1 MARGGV
7 TDRALKQTRVRTGRL
22 EASPPSTTIYI
33 FPRTSHHSSRFAM
46 LVDHEMYEHDVLGG
60 VIRLF
65 EDQEMGLPREGR
77 WAAARAGVPA
87 CQRAGRRG
95 EGEAKAGSAGQSP
108 RAGRQGLPAA
118 ALRDAD
124 EVVPRRQD
132 GPALRLRRGGG
143 ETCPVH
149 KASTAR
155 SGGST
160 RADAYLV
167 GVTFPPE
174 KGSPRT
180 SRPGILNCVNSCH
193 AS

>member
-1 MARGGV
+1 MRPVPRVPQFTFSPELHTILRVLPCSLTTKCMNMMFLGVSYVCLKIKRWVCLGKGG
-7 TDRALKQTRVRTGRL
+7 
-22 EASPPSTTIYI
+22 
-33 FPRTSHHSSRFAM
+33 
-46 LVDHEMYEHDVLGG
+46 
-60 VIRLF
+60 
-65 EDQEMGLPREGR
+65 GLRR
-77 WAAARAGVPA
+77 VPA

-95 EGEAKAGSAGQSP
+95 EGDAKVGSAGQSP
-108 RAGRQGLPAA
+108 RAWRQGLPAA